1 MTSQFEGYLASI
13 HDQEIPTKYLINK
26 RQKEAGKETT
36 CNTKCRLC
44 KHSTEDVNHIISSC
58 PEMSVR
64 YYLPIRHDVVAKTV
78 LKALILK
85 IDPTDKFKHQQDPE
99 YVYKVKDCEFW
110 WNLPIKTATKL
121 KHNKPDIVAW
131 DTAGKICKIIEISCP
146 ADVNITKKVE
156 EKLNNY
162 GPLIRNLQI
171 MYPHYKFQ
179 MVPIVIGALGYVPK
193 CLEMYIH
200 QLGFN
205 KIETEKLV
213 RKLQNL
219 SASGT
224 VKICK
229 TFLSFHDF

>member
-1 MTSQFEGYLASI
+1 M
-13 HDQEIPTKYLINK
+13 
-26 RQKEAGKETT
+26 
-36 CNTKCRLC
+36 
-44 KHSTEDVNHIISSC
+44 
-58 PEMSVR
+58 
-64 YYLPIRHDVVAKTV
+64 
-78 LKALILK
+78 
-85 IDPTDKFKHQQDPE
+85 
-99 YVYKVKDCEFW
+99 
-110 WNLPIKTATKL
+110 
-121 KHNKPDIVAW
+121 
-131 DTAGKICKIIEISCP
+131 CKIIETSWQ
-146 ADVNITKKVE
+146 ADVDITKKVE

-179 MVPIVIGALGYVPK
+179 MVQIVIGALGYVPK

-219 SASGT
+219 TASGT

-229 TFLSFHDF
+229 TFLSFHGS

>member
-1 MTSQFEGYLASI
+1 M
-13 HDQEIPTKYLINK
+13 
-26 RQKEAGKETT
+26 
-36 CNTKCRLC
+36 
-44 KHSTEDVNHIISSC
+44 
-58 PEMSVR
+58 
-64 YYLPIRHDVVAKTV
+64 
-78 LKALILK
+78 K
-85 IDPTDKFKHQQDPE
+85 IDPTDNSRISKILNASPKS
-99 YVYKVKDCEFW
+99 KTEFW
-110 WNLPIKTATKL
+110 WNLSIKTTAKL
-121 KHNKPDIVAW
+121 EHNKSDIVAW
-131 DTAGKICKIIEISCP
+131 DRAGKICKIIEISCP
-146 ADVNITKKVE
+146 ADVNIAKEVE
-156 EKLNNY
+156 EKLSNY

-171 MYPHYKFQ
+171 MYPHCKFQ

-229 TFLSFHDF
+229 TFLSFYDS

>member
-1 MTSQFEGYLASI
+1 
-13 HDQEIPTKYLINK
+13 
-26 RQKEAGKETT
+26 
-36 CNTKCRLC
+36 
-44 KHSTEDVNHIISSC
+44 
-58 PEMSVR
+58 MSVR

-85 IDPTDKFKHQQDPE
+85 INPTDKFKHQQDPE

-110 WNLPIKTATKL
+110 WNLSIKTATKL
-121 KHNKPDIVAW
+121 KHSKADIVAW
-131 DTAGKICKIIEISCP
+131 DRAGKICKIIDISCP
-146 ADVNITKKVE
+146 ADVNRTKKFE

-162 GPLIRNLQI
+162 EPRIRNLQI

-179 MVPIVIGALGYVPK
+179 MVPIVIGTLGYVPK

-200 QLGFN
+200 QLDFK

-213 RKLQNL
+213 RKLQNI

-229 TFLSFHDF
+229 TFLSFHDC